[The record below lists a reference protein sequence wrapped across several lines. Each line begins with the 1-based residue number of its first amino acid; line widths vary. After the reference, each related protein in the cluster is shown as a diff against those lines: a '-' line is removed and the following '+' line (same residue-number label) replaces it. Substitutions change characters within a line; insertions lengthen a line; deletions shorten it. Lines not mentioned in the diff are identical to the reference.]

1 LAYRHEADSTVKA
14 RITVSH
20 YEVGSFLLKH
30 FDALRDQPLADA
42 LVLSVGRYRNGAKD
56 KHRVL
61 FTRLD
66 EP

>member
-1 LAYRHEADSTVKA
+1 
-14 RITVSH
+14 
-20 YEVGSFLLKH
+20 
-30 FDALRDQPLADA
+30 LRDQPLADA